1 MSRLPIALAAAAA
14 LALAG
19 CDADQP
25 SEPPAAANAM
35 ADHVAHSRQVEPS
48 AELNR
53 QLAELR
59 RATAKYHDIEAA
71 RDAGYVVLFDP
82 DGAGPGSA
90 CLRQAD
96 AAMGEHY
103 VHPGRLFDNGTLN
116 VAEPEALIYEPMKN
130 GKYRLVGVEYVI
142 PFSDVP
148 ATAAAPTLFGQ
159 DLMPNDNPGF
169 HLWALHVW
177 AWKDNPDGI
186 FAAWNPNV
194 TCQYSS
200 N

>member
-1 MSRLPIALAAAAA
+1 MSRLPA
-14 LALAG
+14 LALSLAAMATAACAG
-19 CDADQP
+19 DQTTA
-25 SEPPAAANAM
+25 PPAANVEAT
-35 ADHVAHSRQVEPS
+35 HVAHSRQVEPS

-53 QLAELR
+53 QLASLR
-59 RATAKYHDIEAA
+59 AATARFHDIDAA
-71 RDAGYVVLFDP
+71 RAAGYTILFDP

-90 CLRQAD
+90 CLAQSD

-103 VHPGRLFDNGTLN
+103 VHPGALFDQGALD
-116 VAEPEALIYEPMKN
+116 VATPEALIYEPMKN

-148 ATAAAPTLFGQ
+148 ATAPAPALFGQ
-159 DLMPNDNPGF
+159 AFMANHNPGF
-169 HLWALHVW
+169 QLWALHVW

-186 FAAWNPNV
+186 FSAWNPNV

-200 N
+200 H